1 MDGEVYQRQAVVDS
15 QIQEA
20 LSLEPED
27 LRRRLDVADKVSPD
41 FLKEESLV
49 YLIRHYHRE
58 KNTQRVDEL
67 SECLLTRCAI
77 SIDSWLGS
85 LGSNWRE
92 DANAD
97 VVAELFDRIL
107 DLDSDRGDFLQVVFG
122 LS

>member
-1 MDGEVYQRQAVVDS
+1 MAKSTSVKRLWIVRS
-15 QIQEA
+15 KRLSA
-20 LSLEPED
+20 LKPED

-97 VVAELFDRIL
+97 VRRRAVR
-107 DLDSDRGDFLQVVFG
+107 
-122 LS
+122 